1 MLWFVRLRSVKLGV
15 CRWTAKILAS
25 NGKIDNRLG
34 VEHPHM
40 RIAFRTAA
48 SLFAGG
54 FFFNV
59 QLRRF
64 SPNAGER
71 STGRSGRAKAAA
83 RQSRLRGSPPPTK
96 PLPRSRQQARA
107 QAEIE
112 EYRQAAARLSL
123 TSGSAECVWTGRR
136 IASLLWRDDMD
147 TALRYIGLYDRF
159 GCSAEH
165 LKLSFRCMVRQ
176 GPLDPKAADGLA
188 ARVHACWL
196 DPDGPTTSASKATEE
211 PARRTEPFRTKNVSR
226 DTSRVLR
233 ARAAKEPGQ
242 I

>member
-54 FFFNV
+54 FFLMSSFGV
-59 QLRRF
+59 SAQTQG
-64 SPNAGER
+64 SGPPVAQEEQKQGE
-71 STGRSGRAKAAA
+71 AKPPEGQPAADEA
-83 RQSRLRGSPPPTK
+83 TAEEQAA
-96 PLPRSRQQARA
+96 ARA

-211 PARRTEPFRTKNVSR
+211 PAQKNG
-226 DTSRVLR
+226 TI
-233 ARAAKEPGQ
+233 PN
-242 I
+242 